1 MQFIYSPY
9 ILPLIVAA
17 IIALFVSIY
26 AWTNRSVNGAKAL
39 ALLALAMFLWA
50 SGYALEIAGADLDTK
65 YIWGVA
71 QYLGIP
77 FAPYFWLLFA
87 LSYGNYTKIYTRRFI
102 LLTVILPVITLLIA
116 ATTKWNGLIW
126 TEYHIDRQGDFS
138 ALSTVHG
145 FWFWIHYGYSYLMLL
160 AGTIFL
166 ARTLLR
172 SEGLYRRQVIAML
185 IAVFAPWVSNVLYI
199 TGNSPIPYLDPTPFA
214 FTISLAAIAW
224 AILGFRLVDIAPIAR
239 DQVLDA
245 IHDGMI
251 VLDMRG
257 IIVDIN
263 NSAARMIGIPSSTVI
278 GKRMEEVL
286 HPWVHIIA
294 RIKEAR
300 EAKDELTV
308 GTGLSSQHYEVRL
321 SPLEDRQNRVVGQ
334 VMLLRAMDGVPN
346 PQPRYATE
354 AATARIASQ
363 TSPPSEN
370 TTEQGQEQ
378 NSFFYRLIDL
388 VRVKTKTDIEIP
400 PDVNPSW
407 HLALERAFTL
417 ILRILAS
424 MGTIALLLLGPG
436 MTRFSI
442 VITAYI
448 AIVAMLWFL
457 GILRGIRF
465 NIRTI
470 LFLYLIY
477 GLGLVEVVNFGFS
490 VESIVFFIAFVVT
503 ATLLHGRNGG
513 LWTWAITMFTMGLL
527 GWLIGAGLFIPLAS
541 EGMTPLPF
549 SVSSAVSN
557 LIMIGA
563 GTGAMSA
570 AMIVLLENLNRAW
583 RQEMQASNLLQQERD
598 LLEQRI
604 TERTHELSSA
614 RDEAMKTSNELRQY
628 YRAIEQSG
636 STIVISDI
644 NGKIEYANPQFERS
658 TGYTLAEA
666 KGRTSAFLKSGRQ
679 SAEYYQNLWK
689 TISSGQVWNGEFLN
703 KRKDGT
709 YYWEYATIA
718 PVLDPD
724 GKVTNYVAI
733 KEDITAR
740 KKAEDDL
747 RKLSQA
753 VEQSGNTVIV
763 MNKDGLIEY
772 VNPKFTEITGFT
784 PEEVLGKAP
793 AQVMLG
799 MDNLPD
805 FHTQDWWL
813 TVNSGKIWQ
822 GEFNNRRKNG
832 DRFWESATI
841 APVFNEDGV
850 AINFIEIKQDI
861 TEEKLLQ
868 DSLQR
873 SHEQQKIID
882 SLLRISLD
890 DKTQVE
896 LLDAI
901 IAEMLSVSWMS
912 LTPKGG
918 IFLADEDSSQ
928 LTLSAH
934 RNLAPDL
941 QVKCALVP
949 YGKCLCGL
957 AALHRQIQF
966 SDCLDDRHEIRYE
979 GIEEHGHYNIPILQ
993 GEHLLGVM
1001 VLYLPHGYEKN
1012 DEDENFLRAAA
1023 DAISGMLSRK
1033 RAETLLQESEARFR
1047 QIVENASD
1055 MIYRTDLDGK
1065 FTYANPSALNMMGY
1079 ASEEEVLGK
1088 SYLELTTPQARHRL
1102 KRIYDHQ
1109 FLSRTKNTYH
1119 EFPAIT
1125 KDGNIVWVGQ
1135 NVQLIMDGEKI
1146 TGFQAVGRDIT
1157 MLKQAQ
1163 EALALS
1169 RDQALEASRFKSQ
1182 LLSRVSHELRTP
1194 LGGILG
1200 YAELIQFK
1208 AFGDVNEKQTEALG
1222 HVIESTHYLT
1232 SIVNDLLD
1240 EAQIES
1246 KSLNLHYESFHPA
1259 SLLDRIKDSTTV
1271 LAHKKGLE
1279 FHAHISPDLPGK
1291 LYGDINR
1298 LQQVL
1303 TNLVGNA
1310 IKFTT
1315 SGEVN
1320 VSIARPNLTKWS
1332 MIVRDTGAGIP
1343 FEEQKNIFEPF
1354 RQVSNALTRENRGSG
1369 LGLAITKQLIELMG
1383 GQITLQSEPGKGSV
1397 FTVILPIISTPGE

>member
-9 ILPLIVAA
+9 IFPLLVAA
-17 IIALFVSIY
+17 VIALFVAIY
-26 AWTNRSVNGAKAL
+26 AWMNRSVNGAKAL
-39 ALLALAMFLWA
+39 SFLALAMFVWVTT
-50 SGYALEIAGADLDTK
+50 YALEIAGADLDTK
-65 YIWGVA
+65 YLWGVA

-87 LSYGNYTKIYTRRFI
+87 LSYGNYTRIFTRRFI
-102 LLTVILPVITLLIA
+102 LLTAIMPVITLLLA

-126 TEYHIDRQGDFS
+126 TEYHVDRQGDFS
-138 ALSTVHG
+138 ALTVSHG
-145 FWFWIHYGYSYLMLL
+145 IWFNVHLGYSYLLLL
-160 AGTIFL
+160 AGTVFL

-185 IAVFAPWVSNVLYI
+185 IAVFAPWVSNILYLS
-199 TGNSPIPYLDPTPFA
+199 GNNPIPYLDPTPFA

-251 VLDMRG
+251 VFDTRG
-257 IIVDIN
+257 ILVDIN
-263 NSAARMIGIPSSTVI
+263 NSAARMIGMPVSTAI
-278 GKRMEEVL
+278 GKKADEVL
-286 HPWVHIIA
+286 HPWEHILK
-294 RIKEAR
+294 RIHEAQ
-300 EAKDELTV
+300 EANDELIV
-308 GTGLSSQHYEVRL
+308 GTGQSSQRYEVRF
-321 SPLEDRQNRVVGQ
+321 SPLVDRQNRAVGQ
-334 VMLLRAMDGVPN
+334 VLLLRAMDAN
-346 PQPRYATE
+346 PELQLRFANEAAAPRLGSQPKPFSQSATE
-354 AATARIASQ
+354 PLESND
-363 TSPPSEN
+363 SL
-370 TTEQGQEQ
+370 
-378 NSFFYRLIDL
+378 FHRLLDL
-388 VRVKTKTDIEIP
+388 VRVKVKTDLEIP

-407 HLALERAFTL
+407 HQALERAFTL
-417 ILRILAS
+417 ILRILAT
-424 MGTIALLLLGPG
+424 MGTLALLLLGPS
-436 MTRFSI
+436 MIRFPVVVSSY
-442 VITAYI
+442 TAI
-448 AIVAMLWFL
+448 LALLWFL
-457 GILRGIRF
+457 GIMRKINF

-477 GLGLVEVVNFGFS
+477 GLGLVEIVNFGFS
-490 VESIVFFIAFVVT
+490 VEAIVFFTAFVVI
-503 ATLLHGRNGG
+503 ATLLHGRQGG
-513 LWTWAITMFTMGLL
+513 LWTWAITMLTMGLL
-527 GWLIGAGLFIPLAS
+527 GWLIGLGAFIPLSS
-541 EGMTPLPF
+541 EGTVPVPV
-549 SVSSAVSN
+549 SVSAAVSH
-557 LIMIGA
+557 MIVIAA

-583 RQEMQASNLLQQERD
+583 HKEMQASNLLQQERD
-598 LLEQRI
+598 LLEQRVE
-604 TERTHELSSA
+604 ERT
-614 RDEAMKTSNELRQY
+614 RDLAAAHNEALKTSNELRRY

-644 NGKIEYANPQFERS
+644 DGKIEYVNPQFERS

-679 SAEYYQNLWK
+679 SAEYYKNLWQ
-689 TISSGQVWNGEFLN
+689 TISNGHVWNGEFLN

-718 PVLDPD
+718 PVLDPE

-733 KEDITAR
+733 KEEITAR

-772 VNPKFTEITGFT
+772 VNPKFTEVTGFT
-784 PEEVLGKAP
+784 PAEALGKSP
-793 AQVMLG
+793 AHVMLG
-799 MDNLPD
+799 TDDLPD
-805 FHTQDWWL
+805 FRTQDWWL
-813 TVNSGKIWQ
+813 TVVHGKIWQ
-822 GEFNNRRKNG
+822 GEFHNRRKNG

-841 APVFNEDGV
+841 APVFNEDGAV
-850 AINFIEIKQDI
+850 INFVEIKQDI

-868 DSLQR
+868 DSLRR
-873 SHEQQKIID
+873 SHEQQQIID

-928 LTLSAH
+928 LTLSVH

-957 AALHRQIQF
+957 AALQRQIQF
-966 SDCLDDRHEIRYE
+966 SNCLDDRHEIRYE
-979 GIEEHGHYNIPILQ
+979 GIEEHGHYNVPILQ

-1001 VLYLPHGYEKN
+1001 VLYLPHGYERT

-1055 MIYRTDLDGK
+1055 MIYRIDMQGR
-1065 FTYANPSALNMMGY
+1065 FTYANPSALNLMGY
-1079 ASEEEVLGK
+1079 ASEDEALGK
-1088 SYLELTTPQARHRL
+1088 YYLDLTTPQARGRL

-1109 FLSRTKNTYH
+1109 AMSRTKNTYH

-1146 TGFQAVGRDIT
+1146 IGFQAVGRDIT
-1157 MLKQAQ
+1157 ALKQAQ

-1200 YAELIQFK
+1200 YAELLQFK
-1208 AFGDVNEKQTEALG
+1208 AFGELNEKQVDALG
-1222 HVIESTHYLT
+1222 HVIESTHYLS

-1246 KSLNLHYESFHPA
+1246 KSLTLHYESFSPS
-1259 SLLDRIKDSTTV
+1259 SLLERIRDSMAV

-1279 FHAHISPDLPGK
+1279 FHAELSPDVPQK
-1291 LYGDINR
+1291 LQGDTNR
-1298 LQQVL
+1298 LQQIL

-1315 SGEVN
+1315 TGSIN
-1320 VSIARPNLTKWS
+1320 VDITRPSASKWS
-1332 MIVRDTGAGIP
+1332 MTVRDTGAGIP

-1369 LGLAITKQLIELMG
+1369 LGLAITKQLIELMD

-1397 FTVILPIISTPGE
+1397 FTVILPIIQASGE